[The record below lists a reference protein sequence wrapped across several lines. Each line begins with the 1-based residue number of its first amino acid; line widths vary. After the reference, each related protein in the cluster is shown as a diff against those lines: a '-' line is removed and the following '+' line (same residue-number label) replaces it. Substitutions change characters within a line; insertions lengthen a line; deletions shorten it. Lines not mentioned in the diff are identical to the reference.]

1 MARSAH
7 AAGGKGWEVVFH
19 KGQSEVGRP
28 EAVMIAAGAAHSSA
42 VTRDGVVLAWRS
54 MDPAL
59 QPQEVGGPLA
69 GKSVTAISA
78 GEGSPFFQGRRVGGQ
93 FWCSIYNKL
102 FEPYPVESA
111 GSFPATPK
119 LMSQRLGWIQ

>member
-1 MARSAH
+1 MRHTRPNLCQMVWMNAGSIFLGNGNACLCCTGSRDVARAANS
-7 AAGGKGWEVVFH
+7 AGGKGWEVVFH

-28 EAVMIAAGAAHSSA
+28 EAVIIAAGAAHSSA

-54 MDPAL
+54 MDPVL

-78 GEGSPFFQGRRVGGQ
+78 GEGTVLFQ
-93 FWCSIYNKL
+93 
-102 FEPYPVESA
+102 
-111 GSFPATPK
+111 
-119 LMSQRLGWIQ
+119 

>member
-7 AAGGKGWEVVFH
+7 VAGGKGWEVVFH

-28 EAVMIAAGAAHSSA
+28 EAVMVAAGAAHSSA

-59 QPQEVGGPLA
+59 HPQEVGGALA

-78 GEGSPFFQGRRVGGQ
+78 GEATFLVGGKWALLQ
-93 FWCSIYNKL
+93 QQGLTS
-102 FEPYPVESA
+102 
-111 GSFPATPK
+111 
-119 LMSQRLGWIQ
+119 R